1 MQIFHLSV
9 LNYAHGFTSWHYRA
23 ADAVIEDVQIGGFF
37 DAAAGMTTPGD
48 TIMVSARNGGV
59 LLFVDD
65 TKGGVK
71 VRPMAAT
78 PSLVPA
84 S

>member
-1 MQIFHLSV
+1 MHIRHLSV
-9 LNYAHGFTSWHYRA
+9 LNYANGFTSWHYRA
-23 ADAVIEDVQIGGFF
+23 ADAVIEDVQTGRFF
-37 DAAAGMTTPGD
+37 DAAADMMSPGH

-59 LLFVDD
+59 LLFVDATD
-65 TKGGVK
+65 VGVK